1 MRSDLDAPLVR
12 RGRFRSEDAV
22 PSSGT
27 LNQPESASD
36 LSPSG
41 PYRAYKQLG
50 LALLCAAWILLGL
63 FGHDPWKSEDATSFG
78 IAYDMLRS
86 GDWIVPHVAGVP
98 APERPPLFYA
108 LAAGSAWAFS
118 GLLKLHDAARVSV
131 AVCLA
136 LTLWLLSLA
145 GRELYG
151 RSFRWM
157 PVLLFIG
164 CVGLWDRVHQLT
176 PDVGVLAAEA
186 LALYAFALAPRR
198 PLLAGA
204 LLGLA
209 GGAAFLCRG
218 VLGPALIAITAVL
231 LTSFETWRNRRYA
244 LAMLAAIV
252 VATPLIVAWPLA
264 LYHRDPALFA
274 QWLDAQSVTRFF
286 GIAAGSPPVEP
297 LYYLKNLP
305 WFAWPALPLVLWTLW
320 IRSRGFN
327 GKLVAPGIAL
337 PLTVFLV
344 SLVALSAAAEPRAN
358 LALPLLLPLSL
369 LGAAEVDSL
378 KRSYS
383 GALDWFGILTFG
395 LLAILLWALWFESLH
410 LGMPEEVARV
420 FRDTQPGFQPPWQ
433 PFALAASAALTL
445 LWLVLVRPARRSNR
459 RAVLNWAAGMTLV
472 WGLSATLW
480 LPYLDSR
487 RSYRPVAEELAAQLP
502 PGICVASRG
511 LGEPQRALLE
521 YFGNIVTVREE
532 LEPDNACPALL
543 VQLGHDDSE
552 LPPDSAWEKV
562 WVGRR
567 RGDDTEHF
575 ILFRRANSAP
585 VAGHGS

>member
-1 MRSDLDAPLVR
+1 
-12 RGRFRSEDAV
+12 V
-22 PSSGT
+22 PSTGS
-27 LNQPESASD
+27 LNPPETASD

-50 LALLCAAWILLGL
+50 LALLCTAWILLGL

-86 GDWIVPHVAGVP
+86 GDWIVPHVAGVA

-108 LAAGSAWAFS
+108 LAAASAKAFS
-118 GLLKLHDAARVSV
+118 GPLALHDAARVAV
-131 AVCLA
+131 AICLA
-136 LTLWLLSLA
+136 LTLWLLSLT

-151 RSFRWM
+151 RSFGWM

-164 CVGLWDRVHQLT
+164 CVGLWDRAHQLA
-176 PDVGVLAAEA
+176 PEVGVLAAEA

-198 PLLAGA
+198 PGVAGS
-204 LLGLA
+204 LLGVA
-209 GGAAFLCRG
+209 AGAAFLCRG
-218 VLGPALIAITAVL
+218 PLGPALMLATAL
-231 LTSFETWRNRRYA
+231 LLPLFEPWRSRRYA
-244 LAMLAAIV
+244 LAVGLAVIV
-252 VATPLIVAWPLA
+252 SVPLIAVWPLA
-264 LYHRDPALFA
+264 LYHRSPALFA
-274 QWLDAQSVTRFF
+274 QWLDAQSVARFF
-286 GIAAGSPPVEP
+286 GFAAGSPPVEA

-320 IRSRGFN
+320 VRSRGFN
-327 GKLVAPGIAL
+327 GRLIAPGIEL
-337 PLTVFLV
+337 PLTVFLLL
-344 SLVALSAAAEPRAN
+344 LVVLSAAAEPRAN
-358 LALPLLLPLSL
+358 LALPMLLPLAL

-395 LLAILLWALWFESLH
+395 LLALLLWALWFESLQ

-420 FRDTQPGFQPPWQ
+420 FRDTQPGFMPPWQ
-433 PFALAASAALTL
+433 PFALVASAGLTL
-445 LWLVLVRPARRSNR
+445 LWLALVRPARRSNR

-480 LPYLDSR
+480 LPYIDSR

-502 PGICVASRG
+502 AGTCVASRG

-521 YFGNIVTVREE
+521 YFGNVVTVREE
-532 LEPDNACPALL
+532 SDPDNTCAALL
-543 VQLGHDDSE
+543 LQLGHDDSE

-575 ILFRRANSAP
+575 VLFRRVGAALPASR
-585 VAGHGS
+585 GS